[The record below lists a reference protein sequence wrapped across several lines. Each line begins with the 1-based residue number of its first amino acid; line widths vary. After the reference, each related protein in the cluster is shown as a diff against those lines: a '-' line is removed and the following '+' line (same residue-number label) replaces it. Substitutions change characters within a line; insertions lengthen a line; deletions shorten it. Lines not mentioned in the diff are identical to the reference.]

1 VTGGRRHVVQPQRE
15 RQRHHRVARGVT
27 GGVDRR
33 VGGGVRHALGQQAD
47 HVPYGVQPRQREN
60 HLQQPG
66 QLPRR
71 LRPCARGA
79 AARGCCVEHGCAA
92 PATSDRRDTLHG
104 AVDLAPGAA

>member
-1 VTGGRRHVVQPQRE
+1 MTGGRRHVVQPQRE

-33 VGGGVRHALGQQAD
+33 VGGGAGAPLGQQAD
-47 HVPYGVQPRQREN
+47 HVTGGVQPRQREN

-71 LRPCARGA
+71 LRPGARGA

-92 PATSDRRDTLHG
+92 PATDRRDTLHG
-104 AVDLAPGAA
+104 AVELAPGAA